1 MIGKKY
7 WTCISQTL
15 LNEFGHASHAK
26 LVCGL
31 MATAILFLWL
41 VRHRPQH
48 AEAVLRPLM
57 MGLAIAVGA
66 TCVFL
71 WMQYFGF

>member
-1 MIGKKY
+1 MGNADV
-7 WTCISQTL
+7 L
-15 LNEFGHASHAK
+15 LEASLRVT

-31 MATAILFLWL
+31 LAAAALFLWL
-41 VRHRPQH
+41 VRHRPGQP
-48 AEAVLRPLM
+48 EASLRLPL